1 VGYQFDMIK
10 NAAPTASPEH
20 RRVRVSSASE
30 IAFMRRQTPNG
41 DGVWENTAFRF
52 DIPPADDDG
61 CDWLLVYDH
70 PQKGLT
76 TRLPKER
83 RILCMTEPSSIRFYD
98 PDFINQFG
106 VLLSTSPYRDFSGPN
121 FHTQPSSPW
130 FYKARIGS
138 NDSSGRPLD
147 SVGLQELDGSP
158 KAGKTR
164 SISAICSKKQINLNQ
179 VRRIRF
185 LSALKRALGNDLEI
199 FGRGYKPISDKS
211 EGLAPFRYTVVLEN
225 SLEDHCWTEKFADAV
240 LADCYPIYAGCGNIR
255 DYFDPDGFAV
265 VDTTHPK
272 AAVRA
277 VTEILA
283 ADPAASP
290 EVGRAMQDNK
300 HRLLYRHQFFPQV
313 SGIVNDI
320 DKDAGWTP
328 VEAAPI
334 EPPRKPPFRHIE
346 RLGRG
351 LRPTLQ
357 RLMLELTE
365 RG

>member
-1 VGYQFDMIK
+1 MIK
-10 NAAPTASPEH
+10 NAALTSSPEY

-30 IAFMRRQTPNG
+30 IAFMQRQTPNG
-41 DGVWENTAFRF
+41 DGIWETTEFRF
-52 DIPPADDDG
+52 DIPPATDDG

-76 TRLPKER
+76 TRLPRER
-83 RILCMTEPSSIRFYD
+83 RILCMTEPSSIRYYD

-121 FHTQPSSPW
+121 YHTQPSSPW
-130 FYKARIGS
+130 FYQARIGS
-138 NDSSGRPLD
+138 NDSSGRPSA
-147 SVGLQELDGSP
+147 SVGLQELTGP
-158 KAGKTR
+158 VKPEKTR
-164 SISAICSKKQINLNQ
+164 PISAICSRKQINLNQ

-185 LSALKRALGNDLEI
+185 LSALKSALGTDLEI
-199 FGRGYKPISDKS
+199 FGRGYKSISDKS
-211 EGLAPFRYTVVLEN
+211 EGLAPFKYTVVLEN
-225 SLEDHCWTEKFADAV
+225 SLEEHCWTEKFADAV
-240 LADCYPIYAGCGNIR
+240 LAGCYPIYAGCRNIG
-255 DYFDPDGFAV
+255 DYFNPDGFAV
-265 VDTTHPK
+265 VDTTRPK

-277 VTEILA
+277 VTDILA

-290 EVGRAMQDNK
+290 KARHAMQDNK

-313 SGIVNDI
+313 SGILNDI

-328 VEAAPI
+328 VDATPI

-351 LRPTLQ
+351 LRPALQ